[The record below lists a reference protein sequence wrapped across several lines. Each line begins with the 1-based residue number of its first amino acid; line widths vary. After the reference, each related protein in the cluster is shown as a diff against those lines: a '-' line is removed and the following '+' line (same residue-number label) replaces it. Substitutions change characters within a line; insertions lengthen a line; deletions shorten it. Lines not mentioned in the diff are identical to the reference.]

1 MTKLSAILDSLAP
14 GRASRP
20 RALLVGLLVLAA
32 AGGVVL
38 AVQAAVRPEPRQ
50 VTLIARDMAFYLP
63 GDPTPNPRLLVARG
77 EEIRFVLR
85 NGDRGIPHDLALP
98 SGDGEQK
105 STRRI
110 RGAGEAAG
118 LIFRAPEA
126 PGELDYVCTLHSR
139 MMRGVLEVR

>member
-1 MTKLSAILDSLAP
+1 MTKLLAILDSRVP

-20 RALLVGLLVLAA
+20 RALLVGFLVLAV

-63 GDPTPNPRLLVARG
+63 GDPIPNPRLLVARG
-77 EEIRFVLR
+77 EEVRLVLR
-85 NGDRGIPHDLALP
+85 NGDHGIPHDLALP
-98 SGDGEQK
+98 TGDGERK
-105 STRRI
+105 STRQI
-110 RGAGEAAG
+110 RGAGESAV
-118 LIFRAPEA
+118 LTFRAPEA
-126 PGELDYVCTLHSR
+126 PGELEYVCTLHAR